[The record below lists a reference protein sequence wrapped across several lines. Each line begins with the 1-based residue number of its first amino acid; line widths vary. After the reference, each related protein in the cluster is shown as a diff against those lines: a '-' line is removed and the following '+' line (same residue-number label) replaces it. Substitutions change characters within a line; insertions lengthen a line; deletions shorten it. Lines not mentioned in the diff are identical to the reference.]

1 MNAYLLLPLI
11 QVLLSLVLIA
21 IVLKGHLR
29 SFIHRLFTLYI
40 VGTAIWGILIFAMRA
55 SPDIEHAYFWD
66 RWLIPLACFSSV
78 IFYHFAVRYTA
89 TKTKRGLLPS
99 LYFVCFL
106 FIPLA
111 STNLVISGMQ
121 IKSYGYAPVLGPASI
136 FWVLFSYTI
145 LIMALAIFIRSYKRS
160 SQAEIRNR
168 AAYIIT
174 GMSFALLGGVFDAL
188 PIFGLPLYPGLIIG
202 NIIFCLLTT
211 VVIVRH
217 NLLDIHVVIRKGTAY
232 VLTSAMIAVPFAT
245 IFLLATKVFT
255 EGNFPPWVYLVVAIT
270 LALILPQLWQ
280 WVQRWVDRWY
290 YRDRYDYLKALETFS
305 RQTQSLTG
313 SAELGSTMVNLIA
326 KALRSSN
333 VYLLQPLLPSN
344 DFTTAFPADVNNP
357 TPAIHL
363 KNGGALVRWLE
374 RSNSLLSYEDIEII
388 PQLQAITSKE
398 METLEQIGAELI
410 YPLKA
415 STGQLSGVLI
425 LGKKLSEQPYISE
438 DKQLIYTIC
447 NQMGTNLENVRLY
460 NESQHEVMERKQAEE
475 TLQESQEA
483 LRKTFESV
491 ADGISV
497 INLKGII
504 TEVNQRTVEM
514 HGFSSREELLGKSV
528 LELVAPCD
536 RERIAKN
543 MRRALKQGAL
553 RGVEYT
559 LLRTD
564 SSEFPGELG
573 TSVLKD
579 ASGNLVGHV
588 TIARDITKRKQ
599 AEAALKLQQA
609 YFQQLFDNSPDAIV
623 MLDNTDRVVQI
634 NKGFETLFG
643 YQAEEIKDL
652 FFNELVIPEDC
663 VEEAAA
669 LSRTALDGKAAR
681 IETVRKCKDGSLID
695 VSALGYPIHFDNKT
709 VGVYVIYSD
718 ITERKQAEEREKE
731 LQRELYLSSRLA
743 AIGELA
749 AGVAHQLN
757 NPLTGVLGFSQR
769 LLRKTTDPE
778 TIQDMKRIYTE
789 AERAA
794 KIVQNLLTFARR
806 RQPKKEY
813 SDLNNIA
820 QSALE
825 LRAYELKASNIE
837 VITNLAPNLPK
848 IILDFHQIQEVFLNL
863 ILNAEQAMTEANSGG
878 KLAIKTEENKKYVR
892 TTFTDGG
899 PGISAEHLD
908 KIFDPFFTTK
918 GEKGGTG
925 LGLSVCHGI
934 ITEHGGRIYAKSKPG
949 KGTTFFVELPIIS
962 KTANKHL
969 IENK

>member
-1 MNAYLLLPLI
+1 MSTHLLFPLL
-11 QVLLSLVLIA
+11 QVIFSLSLIVVVLRRNFQNIT
-21 IVLKGHLR
+21 
-29 SFIHRLFTLYI
+29 HRLFSLFL
-40 VGTAIWGILIFAMRA
+40 VGLAVWGVLIFGMRA
-55 SPDIEHAYFWD
+55 SPDLQHAYYWENL
-66 RWLIPLACFSSV
+66 LIPVGPFIGVLL
-78 IFYHFAVRYTA
+78 YHFAVRYTL
-89 TKTKRGLLPS
+89 TQIRRWFIPLLY
-99 LYFVCFL
+99 LICFL
-106 FIPLA
+106 FIFLIP
-111 STNLVISGMQ
+111 TDLVHKGMQ
-121 IKSYGYAPVLGPASI
+121 LKPYGYAPIFGPVFPVIAI
-136 FWVLFSYTI
+136 FSFAIML
-145 LIMALAIFIRSYKRS
+145 MALLALVKSYRALLN
-160 SQAEIRNR
+160 AEHKNR
-168 AAYIIT
+168 IAYIILGVVFMFFG
-174 GMSFALLGGVFDAL
+174 GMFDIL
-188 PIFGLPLYPGLIIG
+188 PTFGLPLYPGLIIG
-202 NIIFCLLTT
+202 NIIFCLLVT
-211 VVIVRH
+211 VAIVRH
-217 NLLDIHVVIRKGTAY
+217 NLLDIRVVLRKGTAY
-232 VLTSAMIAVPFAT
+232 VLTSAVIAVPFVA
-245 IFLLATKVFT
+245 IFLLTTKVFK
-255 EGNFPPWVYLVVAIT
+255 EGDFPSWAYFIVAIV
-270 LALILPQLWQ
+270 LAFALPHLWQ
-280 WVQRWVDRWY
+280 WVQRWVDRWF
-290 YRDRYDYLKALETFS
+290 YRDRYDYLQALGTFS
-305 RQTQSLTG
+305 QQTQSLTD
-313 SAELGSTMVNLIA
+313 SARLGSTMVNLIA

-333 VYLLQPLLPSN
+333 VYLLQPLPPSS
-344 DFTTAFPADVNNP
+344 DFTTSSSTGANNP
-357 TPAIHL
+357 TPVIHL
-363 KNGGALVRWLE
+363 KNGGVLVKWLE
-374 RSNSLLSYEDIEII
+374 RSNSMLSYEDIEII
-388 PQLQAITSKE
+388 PQLQATTSKE
-398 METLEQIGAELI
+398 METLERLGAELI
-410 YPLKA
+410 SPLKA
-415 STGQLSGVLI
+415 PTGQLSGILI
-425 LGKKLSEQPYISE
+425 MGKKLSEQPYNSE
-438 DKQLIYTIC
+438 DKQLISTIC

-460 NESQHEVMERKQAEE
+460 NESQQEVEERRRAEE
-475 TLQESQEA
+475 ALRESQEA

-514 HGFSSREELLGKSV
+514 HGFSSREELLGKSAS
-528 LELVAPCD
+528 ELVAPCD
-536 RERIAKN
+536 HERIAKN

-623 MLDNTDRVVQI
+623 MLDNIDRVVQI
-634 NKGFETLFG
+634 NRGFETLFG

-652 FFNELVIPEDC
+652 FINELIIPGDC
-663 VEEAAA
+663 VEEAAT

-681 IETVRKCKDGSLID
+681 KETVRKHKDGSLID

-743 AIGELA
+743 SIGELA

-769 LLRKTTDPE
+769 LLRKSSDQE
-778 TIQDMKRIYTE
+778 TNQDLRKIYGE

-813 SDLNNIA
+813 SDLNNIV

-837 VITNLAPNLPK
+837 VITNLAPGLPK

-878 KLAIKTEENKKYVR
+878 KLTIETEENKSYVR
-892 TTFTDGG
+892 TTFTDDG
-899 PGISAEHLD
+899 PGIPAEHLD
-908 KIFDPFFTTK
+908 SIFDPFFTTK

-934 ITEHGGRIYAKSKPG
+934 IIEHGGRIYAKCKPG
-949 KGTTFFVELPIIS
+949 KGTTFFVEFPIIA
-962 KTANKHL
+962 K
-969 IENK
+969 E